1 MPGIQTLIFTC
12 FPPLRAMLHC
22 KVRGLQMNRTEFR
35 ELM

>member
-12 FPPLRAMLHC
+12 FPPLSTTLHC
-22 KVRGLQMNRTEFR
+22 KGRGLQMDRTEFR